1 MGSCFPDCVTNYL
14 TDQDLCVQG
23 NKIFKKINT
32 NLDISDNNLKPE
44 EKKGLQECM
53 KFLEEAEKVRIEI
66 AKKFETFLY
75 NTGAC
80 VLTQPSFERGL
91 MTFIINILTQ
101 IMISAKEKKVKFDP
115 NDISFDK
122 FIFISTNVPFIEL
135 NRNILN
141 SLKKKYNFDF
151 YKNESL
157 MNAINSTIDFLS
169 TVPSTKS
176 ILENQ
181 VIILQKLIAESIT
194 NIEMLD
200 QLTDSID
207 AIMFL
212 IDFFTEIKNG
222 IIDTQIKLTKSR
234 KIKIFLKIAEN
245 AAEKNISDPKKI
257 ALVYSLG
264 DNCGNVNNWMENMT
278 YKEFYPLKY

>member
-1 MGSCFPDCVTNYL
+1 MGSCVPECVTAYI
-14 TDQDLCVQG
+14 TDQDICVQG

-32 NLDISDNNLKPE
+32 KLDISDKSLKPD

-80 VLTQPSFERGL
+80 VLTQPNFERGL

-135 NRNILN
+135 NKNILN

-157 MNAINSTIDFLS
+157 MKAFNSTIDFLS

-181 VIILQKLIAESIT
+181 LIILQKLIADSIA
-194 NIEMLD
+194 NIEMID
-200 QLTDSID
+200 QITDSID
-207 AIMFL
+207 AILFL

-222 IIDTQIKLTKSR
+222 IIDTQIKLTKSK

-245 AAEKNISDPKKI
+245 AAEKNIKDPKKI
-257 ALVYSLG
+257 ALVYSFG
-264 DNCGNVNNWMENMT
+264 YNCGNINNWMENMT

>member
-1 MGSCFPDCVTNYL
+1 MGSCVPECVTAYL
-14 TDQDLCVQG
+14 NDQDLCVQG

-32 NLDISDNNLKPE
+32 KLDITDNSLKPE

-80 VLTQPSFERGL
+80 VLTQPSLERGL

-101 IMISAKEKKVKFDP
+101 IMLSAKEKNVKFDP
-115 NDISFDK
+115 NDISLDK

-135 NRNILN
+135 NKNILN
-141 SLKKKYNFDF
+141 TLKKKYNFDF

-157 MNAINSTIDFLS
+157 MKAFNSTIDFLS

-181 VIILQKLIAESIT
+181 VIILQKLIADSIT
-194 NIEMLD
+194 HVEMLE
-200 QLTDSID
+200 QLTDSLD
-207 AIMFL
+207 AILFL

-222 IIDTQIKLTKSR
+222 IIETQIKLTKPQ
-234 KIKIFLKIAEN
+234 KIKKFLKIAEN
-245 AAEKNISDPKKI
+245 ASEKNIKDPKKI
-257 ALVYSLG
+257 ALVYSFG
-264 DNCGNVNNWMENMT
+264 DNCGNIYNWKENMI

>member
-115 NDISFDK
+115 SDISFDK
-122 FIFISTNVPFIEL
+122 FILISTNVPFIEL

-141 SLKKKYNFDF
+141 SLKKKYDFDF

>member
-1 MGSCFPDCVTNYL
+1 MGSCVPECVTAYL
-14 TDQDLCVQG
+14 NDQDLCVQG

-32 NLDISDNNLKPE
+32 KLDITDNSLKPE

-80 VLTQPSFERGL
+80 VLTQPTFERGL

-101 IMISAKEKKVKFDP
+101 IMISAKAKKIKFDS

-135 NRNILN
+135 NKNILN

-151 YKNESL
+151 YKNDSL
-157 MNAINSTIDFLS
+157 MKAFNSSIDFLS

-181 VIILQKLIAESIT
+181 VIILQKLIADSIT
-194 NIEMLD
+194 HVEMLE
-200 QLTDSID
+200 QLTDSLD
-207 AIMFL
+207 AILFL

-222 IIDTQIKLTKSR
+222 IIDTQIKLTKPK
-234 KIKIFLKIAEN
+234 KIKMFLKIAEN
-245 AAEKNISDPKKI
+245 AAEKNIKEPKN
-257 ALVYSLG
+257 LH
-264 DNCGNVNNWMENMT
+264 
-278 YKEFYPLKY
+278 

>member
-115 NDISFDK
+115 SDISFDK
-122 FIFISTNVPFIEL
+122 FILISTNVPFIEL

-141 SLKKKYNFDF
+141 SLKKKYDFDF

-169 TVPSTKS
+169 TVPTTKS

>member
-1 MGSCFPDCVTNYL
+1 MGSCVPECVTAYLNY
-14 TDQDLCVQG
+14 QDLCVQG

-32 NLDISDNNLKPE
+32 KLDISDNSLKPE

-101 IMISAKEKKVKFDP
+101 IMLSAKEKKVKFDP
-115 NDISFDK
+115 NDISLDK

-135 NRNILN
+135 NKNILN

-157 MNAINSTIDFLS
+157 MKAFNSSIDFLS

-176 ILENQ
+176 IL
-181 VIILQKLIAESIT
+181 
-194 NIEMLD
+194 
-200 QLTDSID
+200 
-207 AIMFL
+207 
-212 IDFFTEIKNG
+212 
-222 IIDTQIKLTKSR
+222 
-234 KIKIFLKIAEN
+234 
-245 AAEKNISDPKKI
+245 
-257 ALVYSLG
+257 
-264 DNCGNVNNWMENMT
+264 
-278 YKEFYPLKY
+278 

>member
-32 NLDISDNNLKPE
+32 NLDISDNNLKTE

-53 KFLEEAEKVRIEI
+53 KFLEEAEEVRIEI

-101 IMISAKEKKVKFDP
+101 IMISAKEKNVKFDP
-115 NDISFDK
+115 SDISFDK

-200 QLTDSID
+200 QITDSID

-222 IIDTQIKLTKSR
+222 IIETQIKLTKSK

-245 AAEKNISDPKKI
+245 AAEKNIRDPKKI

>member
-1 MGSCFPDCVTNYL
+1 MGSCIQECVTAYL
-14 TDQDLCVQG
+14 ADQDLCVQG

-32 NLDISDNNLKPE
+32 KLDISDNNLKPE

-66 AKKFETFLY
+66 AKKFETFLF

-80 VLTQPSFERGL
+80 VLTQPTFERGL
-91 MTFIINILTQ
+91 MTFIINLLTQ

-135 NRNILN
+135 NKNILN

-151 YKNESL
+151 YKNDSL
-157 MNAINSTIDFLS
+157 MKAFNSSIDFLS

-181 VIILQKLIAESIT
+181 VIILQKLIADSIT
-194 NIEMLD
+194 HVEMLD
-200 QLTDSID
+200 QLTVSID
-207 AIMFL
+207 AILFL

-222 IIDTQIKLTKSR
+222 IIETQIKLTKPN
-234 KIKIFLKIAEN
+234 KINKFLKIAEN
-245 AAEKNISDPKKI
+245 ASEKNIKDPKKI
-257 ALVYSLG
+257 ALVYSFG
-264 DNCGNVNNWMENMT
+264 DNCGNINNWMENMT

>member
-169 TVPSTKS
+169 TVPTTKS

-200 QLTDSID
+200 QITDSID

-222 IIDTQIKLTKSR
+222 IIDTQIKLTKYK

-245 AAEKNISDPKKI
+245 AAEKNIRDPKKI
-257 ALVYSLG
+257 ALAYSLG

>member
-1 MGSCFPDCVTNYL
+1 MGSCVPECVTAYL
-14 TDQDLCVQG
+14 NDQDLCVQG

-32 NLDISDNNLKPE
+32 KLDLTDNSLKPE

-101 IMISAKEKKVKFDP
+101 IMLSAKEKKVKFDP
-115 NDISFDK
+115 NDISLDK

-135 NRNILN
+135 NKNILN

-151 YKNESL
+151 YKNDSL
-157 MNAINSTIDFLS
+157 MKAFNSSIDFLS

-181 VIILQKLIAESIT
+181 VIILQKLIADSIT
-194 NIEMLD
+194 HVEMLE
-200 QLTDSID
+200 QLTDSLD
-207 AIMFL
+207 AILFL

-222 IIDTQIKLTKSR
+222 IIDTQIKLTKPK
-234 KIKIFLKIAEN
+234 KIKMFLKIAEN
-245 AAEKNISDPKKI
+245 AAEKNIKDPKKL
-257 ALVYSLG
+257 ALVYSFG
-264 DNCGNVNNWMENMT
+264 DNCGNIYNWMENMT